1 MSRTGSP
8 FLARLPLLAVY
19 ALMPLAVL
27 AGRLA
32 GRPEIAQH
40 FGPKGLTLWLALAG
54 LALVVCLGR
63 DLTARTRQPRSAWTG
78 LVLAAAMAGGVFL
91 LLRLLG
97 PVLRQAQT
105 LAPLLDELRL
115 PALVLFACVWAW
127 SFGAPRREDL
137 ARLGG
142 VLGAILLLDFLLT
155 AIMARQLVLGGGF
168 LLGGG
173 QAASDTLAFLLCLA
187 LSATLDPPDASPEAA
202 AKARPGTGP
211 VIAPQLNLSRWL
223 ILAGIFASFSRAGLA
238 AAALMVLFLERG
250 PMQERL
256 ALFCAGVLGIWMS
269 LALPLAR
276 TLGMPPGISMGS
288 GEELSLTWHLT
299 ALLEAFRVQPGAWLL
314 GLPLGEPMA
323 LAMPD
328 TSGLDW
334 DPEAAGLAVSVF
346 DIPSSWLRLLA
357 GWGAGGPGLVL
368 AGMLACALHGRRR
381 FGFGLLLATLVLAAL
396 TPALHTPATAGV
408 LALACLCA
416 WQTTPRTAPE
426 ARPVPAPGAPS
437 TSGTPNT
444 SAVH

>member
-1 MSRTGSP
+1 M
-8 FLARLPLLAVY
+8 ARLPLLAVY
-19 ALMPLAVL
+19 VLMPLAVL

-32 GRPEIAQH
+32 GRPEVAQH
-40 FGPKGLTLWLALAG
+40 FGPRGLTLWLTLAG
-54 LALVVCLGR
+54 LALVACLGR
-63 DLTARTRQPRSAWTG
+63 DLLARARQPKSAWTG
-78 LVLAAAMAGGVFL
+78 LVLAAAMAGCVFL

-97 PVLRQAQT
+97 PVLSQALA

-115 PALVLFACVWAW
+115 PALVLFACAWAW

-142 VLGAILLLDFLLT
+142 VLGALLLLDFLLT
-155 AIMARQLVLGGGF
+155 AIMARQLVLGGGL

-173 QAASDTLAFLLCLA
+173 QAASDSLAFLLCLA
-187 LSATLDPPDASPEAA
+187 LSATLDLPNAMPAATPKTWPGPGPAA
-202 AKARPGTGP
+202 APTH
-211 VIAPQLNLSRWL
+211 NLSRWL
-223 ILAGIFASFSRAGLA
+223 ILAGLFASSSRAGLA
-238 AAALMVLFLERG
+238 AAALIVLFLERG
-250 PMQERL
+250 PLHERL

-276 TLGMPPGISMGS
+276 TLSMPLGS
-288 GEELSLTWHLT
+288 GDELGLTWHLT
-299 ALLEAFRVQPGAWLL
+299 ALLEAFRVQPLAWLH

-328 TSGLDW
+328 TGGLDW

-357 GWGAGGPGLVL
+357 AWGAGGPGLAL
-368 AGMLACALHGRRR
+368 AGLLACTLHGRRR

-408 LALACLCA
+408 LALACICA
-416 WQTTPRTAPE
+416 WHPAPGT
-426 ARPVPAPGAPS
+426 APGAPNTS
-437 TSGTPNT
+437 DTSG
-444 SAVH
+444 AH